1 MSIPVHAVIYSAYPR
16 IDSKSGLKEELKH
29 FYYLNK
35 HIIWFCIKVT
45 LGIHVRPVKKIFQ
58 NREKYEK
65 ENVYWN
71 YIYPFS
77 YFVM

>member
-16 IDSKSGLKEELKH
+16 LDSKSGLKEEH

-45 LGIHVRPVKKIFQ
+45 LGIRPVKKIFQ

-65 ENVYWN
+65 GNVYWN
-71 YIYPFS
+71 YIFPFFS